1 MNKKVN
7 ALDTLVQF
15 KTLLMDEQQALIQ
28 NDSAKVKTLIE
39 QKQQFLDLLPTL
51 TAEGSKKEDLVELAE
66 EIKNLQQTNLTLT
79 EQALNYQETMME
91 AITKGVN
98 AGGSTYSKQG
108 DYSTVQQANIIDQSL

>member
-98 AGGSTYSKQG
+98 TGGSTYSKQG

>member
-51 TAEGSKKEDLVELAE
+51 TAEGSKKENLVELAE

-98 AGGSTYSKQG
+98 TGGSTYSKQG

>member
-28 NDSAKVKTLIE
+28 NDSAKVKALIE

-51 TAEGSKKEDLVELAE
+51 TAEGSKKEDLVKLAE